1 MNMKRFGGVN
11 RTPVWYIS
19 FDHFDLSSSGEVWRE
34 LRIID
39 SNAIAAYKNS
49 GIIFGHVIA
58 STARRLSTIL
68 QKEEKLRGY
77 VSSGHHSQYRC
88 SVTIEA

>member
-1 MNMKRFGGVN
+1 MPHARVTIVGRNHYEEV
-11 RTPVWYIS
+11 S
-19 FDHFDLSSSGEVWRE
+19 LSPNEKIYLQRQPHNKY
-34 LRIID
+34 D
-39 SNAIAAYKNS
+39 PNAIAAYKNS